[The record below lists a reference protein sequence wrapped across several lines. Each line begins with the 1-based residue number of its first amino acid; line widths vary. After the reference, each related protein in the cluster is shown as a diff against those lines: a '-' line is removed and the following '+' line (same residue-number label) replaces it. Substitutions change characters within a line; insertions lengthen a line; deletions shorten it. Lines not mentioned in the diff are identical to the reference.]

1 MNKKKLLLYCTHIN
15 ELFVVPPIDRRV
27 DSLNLETPYHS
38 DLYDPPTPVNRYQSN
53 AMPEACIVEG
63 QELYLH
69 FLHEQVRN
77 AGLSNFDSSL
87 EDDLK

>member
-1 MNKKKLLLYCTHIN
+1 M
-15 ELFVVPPIDRRV
+15 PPIDRRV